1 MNRGEIWMVDLGYTA
16 KVRPVL
22 ILSINYN
29 DKERAVVTYIPRTT
43 RVWSEGRFDVP
54 HSARGM
60 KDGAFAVQL
69 IGTASDANFVRRIT
83 EVNSAIMGE
92 IENTLKLWLGLQK

>member
-1 MNRGEIWMVDLGYTA
+1 MADLGYAA

-22 ILSINYN
+22 ILSIDYN
-29 DKERAVVTYIPRTT
+29 DEERAVVTYVPRTT

-54 HSARGM
+54 HKTRGM

-69 IGTASDANFVRRIT
+69 VGTAPDAKVHATYQRSEFLNDGRDRT
-83 EVNSAIMGE
+83 GS
-92 IENTLKLWLGLQK
+92 